1 MTGRGRRV
9 WAVVAAAAAG
19 QALDAPP
26 CSLVTPH
33 TRGRRGRGCW
43 GPSAPRAPP
52 RAPPR
57 ACSRSSQWRRPQ
69 RGRQTAPPSPCP
81 ARPWAVRAPRPPPGG
96 RAPCEWPW
104 MLGGVSQAIRERC
117 LRRRV
122 RGEEA
127 WPCAAAGQTSAREA
141 AARHAARCAPASALD
156 WTCLPLP
163 HGVITN
169 WCYKQRLHGKAKP
182 LNRQARRHFLQAG
195 PMRDCRAAC
204 AFKTVIA
211 DGCTCRVVLRGLI
224 DTGLNQNWRWRGE
237 MPRQLEWRQRR
248 REARSPLAGRVA
260 ARRRRQSLRF
270 ALFYT
275 SGSAGPWIMTCARG
289 EGGMSRLALSSPL
302 ERCMRGWGAAI
313 AGLPRPPAPPRPPRT
328 LPTMVSCGRSAPS
341 CLSSI
346 ASAGSRARVQV
357 GLVCS

>member
-1 MTGRGRRV
+1 MAGQVGSCEASAAETAAPARGLMHGVLSLLLQR
-9 WAVVAAAAAG
+9 AVAAAALPEAG
-19 QALDAPP
+19 SDRARQARVGGGGGGGGWPGLGRPP
-26 CSLVTPH
+26 CSLVTPR

-141 AARHAARCAPASALD
+141 AARHAASCAPASALD

-204 AFKTVIA
+204 AFKTVVA

-270 ALFYT
+270 ALF
-275 SGSAGPWIMTCARG
+275 
-289 EGGMSRLALSSPL
+289 
-302 ERCMRGWGAAI
+302 
-313 AGLPRPPAPPRPPRT
+313 
-328 LPTMVSCGRSAPS
+328 
-341 CLSSI
+341 
-346 ASAGSRARVQV
+346 
-357 GLVCS
+357 